1 VNNFAFPIEE
11 NCEIGNI
18 LTPVER
24 ALLVLTGASA
34 NCSPLRADQV
44 LFGGGHEFSCPVVS
58 WAETPD
64 LLRSLARNG
73 YGHMHRFAVLPSRTK
88 ARWLLPQIRG
98 HERVDGFQIYTPF
111 SPAARLM
118 KALTVRMRSTGWHG
132 WVPHTVLI
140 ASKKP
145 LPIEILASEITG
157 ETNLIFSLALGT
169 PGTFQKL
176 TVQVMRR
183 DGAILGYF
191 KMPLTDSA
199 GERLQREAEILG
211 KLSAFP
217 KIRSHI
223 PRLLFAGH
231 WLGKPIVFQSP
242 LSGEKGPATLT
253 ESHERFLDKLQS
265 CYTVRLDG
273 PALVRE
279 TARRWERE
287 ALRLGAKWQNLGREV
302 LRIATRGLNS
312 SVIPGGI
319 HHGDFTPWNTR
330 MVRDHLAAFDWECAG
345 WNLPNLW
352 DRFHFLAQTECV
364 LRIKPAAKTRTDV
377 FEKNRSL
384 YLLYLLSSTA
394 QMSEENA
401 KQYAIDYRERQIM
414 EHLAPASAALT
425 N

>member
-1 VNNFAFPIEE
+1 VNNFAFPIER
-11 NCEIGNI
+11 NCETGNI

-24 ALLVLTGASA
+24 ALLILTGSSPY
-34 NCSPLRADQV
+34 CSPMRADQV
-44 LFGGGHEFSCPVVS
+44 LFGGGHDVPGPVIS
-58 WAETPD
+58 WTETPD

-73 YGHMHRFAVLPSRTK
+73 YGHLHRFAVLPSRRK
-88 ARWLLPQIRG
+88 ARWLLPQIPG
-98 HERVDGFQIYTPF
+98 HDRVDGFQIYTPF

-118 KALTVRMRSTGWHG
+118 KALTVRMRSIGWHG

-145 LPIEILASEITG
+145 LPIEKLASEITG
-157 ETNLIFSLALGT
+157 EANLIFSLALGT

-199 GERLQREAEILG
+199 GERLQREAEILR
-211 KLSAFP
+211 KLSTFP
-217 KIRSHI
+217 KIRAHI
-223 PRLLFAGH
+223 PRLLFAGD

-242 LSGEKGPATLT
+242 LTGEKGPATLT
-253 ESHERFLDKLQS
+253 QVHERFLDKLQS
-265 CYTVRLDG
+265 CYVVQLDG
-273 PALVRE
+273 AALVRE

-287 ALRLGAKWQNLGREV
+287 AQRLGTKWQNLGREV
-302 LRIATRGLNS
+302 LRVASREIRS

-330 MVRDHLAAFDWECAG
+330 MDHDHLAAFDWESAG
-345 WNLPNLW
+345 WDLPNLW
-352 DRFHFLAQTECV
+352 DQFHFVAQTECV
-364 LRIKPAAKTRTDV
+364 LRIKPVAKARTDV
-377 FEKNRSL
+377 REENRSL

-414 EHLAPASAALT
+414 QHLAPASAA
-425 N
+425 